1 MDYDDRLEGGY
12 ENNLIRYYADDKQI
26 TIRDCFDDYDNVV
39 TNVADLKYDAEHA
52 TGIKRASLYATVNSI
67 KAEISLRHTE
77 CHFNTSLR
85 NFRNAVRGNS
95 SVSICGMLRAAHT
108 ALVTVSYPFVGVTG
122 YVRSIVLPVRR
133 AYMDFKD
140 AIAVDCIDVVEVCN
154 INSAFVELCTEIDAF
169 EQALVAEN
177 AVKLAMQHI
186 KEATA

>member
-26 TIRDCFDDYDNVV
+26 TIRDCFDDYDNLV
-39 TNVADLKYDAEHA
+39 TTITDLEYDAEHA

-77 CHFNTSLR
+77 CYFNTALR
-85 NFRNAVRGNS
+85 NFRSAVRVNS
-95 SVSICGMLRAAHT
+95 SVSICGVLRAAHT
-108 ALVTVSYPFVGVTG
+108 ALVTVSYPFFGVTG
-122 YVRSIVLPVRR
+122 YVHSIVLPVRR

-140 AIAVDCIDVVEVCN
+140 AIDRIDVVEARN
-154 INSAFVELCTEIDAF
+154 INSAFVDLCTKIDAF
-169 EQALVAEN
+169 KQALAAES
-177 AVKLAMQHI
+177 AVKLAMQQI